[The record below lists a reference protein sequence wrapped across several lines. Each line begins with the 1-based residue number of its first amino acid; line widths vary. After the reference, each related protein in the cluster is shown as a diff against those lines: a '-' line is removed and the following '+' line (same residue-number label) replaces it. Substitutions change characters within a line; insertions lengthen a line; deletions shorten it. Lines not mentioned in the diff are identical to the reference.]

1 MNSIQTP
8 NSKLTNGQL
17 VRGLGLT
24 AAIAV
29 NVANVIG
36 TGVFLKARVMT
47 CNVGTPG
54 IALTVWL
61 VAGLLSLAGALTY
74 AELLAMFPRA
84 AGEYGIMRDA
94 YGRPWGF
101 IYGWT
106 QFAIAR
112 SASAAALAVGF
123 AIFLNQLLGGSL
135 NHVYFTLHL
144 PRGYDV
150 PFKGIQLVALTAIA
164 VTVLINCAAVSFSG
178 NFATALTSIKV
189 LLLIGVGLG
198 AFFYAKGDW
207 SHLSQ
212 ANVGGA
218 CEGVAITTGG
228 LAGFAAAMLGAL
240 WAYDG
245 WNNITFLAGEV
256 KHPERNLP
264 LGLIISM
271 FLVMGLYLLVNIG
284 YYHVLTPTEVANV
297 PASLSVAAEVVRR
310 LLGAIALTLMAAAM
324 MTSSFGALHA
334 SILATSR
341 VPYAMAR
348 DGLFFK
354 SLAKISPRT
363 RVPIR
368 SLIALG
374 IWSSVLALSG
384 SYDTLTDS
392 AIFALT
398 LFYAFVAGSVFVFR
412 RRIPDASRPYRTW
425 GYPFVPIVYL
435 AVTAWLLGRIVWDGR
450 EQMFASLQLFSHG
463 QILSAASAALKSPP
477 LGSLLFILLGLPVY
491 LILSRRAGGT
501 NEE

>member
-1 MNSIQTP
+1 MNSKLETP
-8 NSKLTNGQL
+8 NSKPSNGQL
-17 VRGLGLT
+17 IRGLGLI
-24 AAIAV
+24 AAISV

-54 IALTVWL
+54 KALMVWL

-74 AELLAMFPRA
+74 AELLAMMPRA

-123 AIFLNQLLGGSL
+123 AIFLNALLKGAL
-135 NHVYFTLHL
+135 NQTFFTLPYL
-144 PRGYDV
+144 NV
-150 PFKGIQLVALTAIA
+150 PFGRLQLVALGAVA
-164 VTVLINCAAVSFSG
+164 VTVLINCGAVTFSG
-178 NFATALTSIKV
+178 GVATFLTSIKV
-189 LLLIGVGLG
+189 LLLIAVGLG
-198 AFFYAKGDW
+198 AFFYTGGDW

-212 ANVGGA
+212 ANVGGT
-218 CEGVAITTGG
+218 CESVAIIGG
-228 LAGFAAAMLGAL
+228 GFAGFAAAMLGAL

-256 KHPERNLP
+256 KNPERNLP

-271 FLVMGLYLLVNIG
+271 FLVMGLYLLVNLG
-284 YYHVLTPTEVANV
+284 YYHVLTPTEVASV

-348 DGLFFK
+348 DRLFF
-354 SLAKISPRT
+354 SGLAKVSPRT
-363 RVPIR
+363 HVPIR
-368 SLIALG
+368 SLVVLG

-384 SYDTLTDS
+384 SYDQLTD
-392 AIFALT
+392 AAVFALT
-398 LFYAFVAGSVFVFR
+398 LFYAFVAGSVFIFR
-412 RRIPDASRPYRTW
+412 HRQPDVHRPYRTW
-425 GYPFVPIVYL
+425 GYPVVPIVYL
-435 AVTAWLLGRIVWDGR
+435 TVTVWLLGRIAWDARSDMSATIALFLAGHPISALA
-450 EQMFASLQLFSHG
+450 ESLKAPPLASLIFLV
-463 QILSAASAALKSPP
+463 
-477 LGSLLFILLGLPVY
+477 LGLPVY
-491 LILSRRAGGT
+491 LILSRQKRIV

>member
-1 MNSIQTP
+1 
-8 NSKLTNGQL
+8 
-17 VRGLGLT
+17 
-24 AAIAV
+24 
-29 NVANVIG
+29 
-36 TGVFLKARVMT
+36 MT

-54 IALTVWL
+54 KALTVWL

-74 AELLAMFPRA
+74 AELLAMMPRP

-123 AIFLNQLLGGSL
+123 AIFLNDLLGGSL
-135 NHVYFTLHL
+135 KHVYFSLHL
-144 PRGYDV
+144 PGGYDV
-150 PFKGIQLVALTAIA
+150 PFGRLQLIAHAAIS

-178 NFATALTSIKV
+178 NVATVLTSIKV

-198 AFFYAKGDW
+198 AFFYANGDW

-228 LAGFAAAMLGAL
+228 FAGFAAAMLGAL

-271 FLVMGLYLLVNIG
+271 FLVMGLYLLVNIS
-284 YYHVLTPTEVANV
+284 YYHVLTPTQIANV
-297 PASLSVAAEVVRR
+297 AASSSVAAEVVRR
-310 LLGAIALTLMAAAM
+310 LLGAAAVTLMAAAM

-348 DGLFFK
+348 DRLFFQG
-354 SLAKISPRT
+354 LAKVSPRT

-374 IWSSVLALSG
+374 IWSGVLALSG

-398 LFYAFVAGSVFVFR
+398 LFYAFVAGSVFIFR
-412 RRIPDASRPYRTW
+412 RRMPDAPRPYRTW
-425 GYPFVPIVYL
+425 GYPVVPIVFL
-435 AVTAWLLGRIVWDGR
+435 VVTAWL
-450 EQMFASLQLFSHG
+450 
-463 QILSAASAALKSPP
+463 ILTTIWNTPKQSAIGLALM
-477 LGSLLFILLGLPVY
+477 LIGLPVY
-491 LILSRRAGGT
+491 LVWSKRDRRM
-501 NEE
+501 NEK

>member
-1 MNSIQTP
+1 M
-8 NSKLTNGQL
+8 

-29 NVANVIG
+29 NVANIIG

-54 IALTVWL
+54 KALTVWL
-61 VAGLLSLAGALTY
+61 GAGLLSLAGALTY

-123 AIFLNQLLGGSL
+123 AIFLNDLVGGAL
-135 NHVYFTLHL
+135 KHDFFTLHL
-144 PRGYDV
+144 PGGYDV
-150 PFKGIQLVALTAIA
+150 PFGRLQLVALSAIG
-164 VTVLINCAAVSFSG
+164 VTVLIKCAAVRFSG
-178 NFATALTSIKV
+178 GFATVLTSIKILV
-189 LLLIGVGLG
+189 LIGVGLG
-198 AFFYAKGDW
+198 AFFYSSGDW

-218 CEGVAITTGG
+218 CEKVAITTGG
-228 LAGFAAAMLGAL
+228 FAGFAAAMLGAL

-245 WNNITFLAGEV
+245 WNNVTFLAGEV
-256 KHPERNLP
+256 KNPERNLP

-271 FLVMGLYLLVNIG
+271 FLVMGLYLLVNSS
-284 YYHVLTPTEVANV
+284 YYHVLTPTQVADV
-297 PASLSVAAEVVRR
+297 AASSSVAAEVVRR
-310 LLGAIALTLMAAAM
+310 LLGAIAVTLIAAAM
-324 MTSSFGALHA
+324 MMSSFGALHA

-348 DGLFFK
+348 DRLFFK
-354 SLAKISPRT
+354 GLSKVSPRT
-363 RVPIR
+363 HVPIR
-368 SLIALG
+368 SLVVLG
-374 IWSSVLALSG
+374 IWSCVIAMSG
-384 SYDTLTDS
+384 SYDQLTDS

-412 RRIPDASRPYRTW
+412 RRMPDAPRPYRTW
-425 GYPFVPIVYL
+425 GYPVVPIIFLV
-435 AVTAWLLGRIVWDGR
+435 VNGWLIATTIWNTPKQSAIGLG
-450 EQMFASLQLFSHG
+450 L
-463 QILSAASAALKSPP
+463 IL
-477 LGSLLFILLGLPVY
+477 IGLPVY
-491 LILSRRAGGT
+491 LIWSKRDRQQSVQ
-501 NEE
+501 NREQ

>member
-1 MNSIQTP
+1 MTSP
-8 NSKLTNGQL
+8 ALDKGL

-29 NVANVIG
+29 NVANIIG

-123 AIFLNQLLGGSL
+123 AIFLNALLKGAL
-135 NHVYFTLHL
+135 NKTFFTLPYL
-144 PRGYDV
+144 NV
-150 PFKGIQLVALTAIA
+150 PFGRLQLVALAAVA
-164 VTVLINCAAVSFSG
+164 VTVLINCAAVTFSG
-178 NFATALTSIKV
+178 GVATFLTSIKV
-189 LLLIGVGLG
+189 LLLIAVGLG
-198 AFFYAKGDW
+198 ALFFSGGDW

-212 ANVGGA
+212 ANVGGT

-256 KHPERNLP
+256 KNPERNLP

-271 FLVMGLYLLVNIG
+271 FLVMGLYLLVNLG
-284 YYHVLTPTEVANV
+284 YYHVLTPTEVASV
-297 PASLSVAAEVVRR
+297 SASLSVAAEVVRR

-348 DGLFFK
+348 DRLFFK
-354 SLAKISPRT
+354 GLAKVSPRT
-363 RVPIR
+363 HVPIR
-368 SLIALG
+368 SLVVLG

-384 SYDTLTDS
+384 SYDQLTD
-392 AIFALT
+392 AAVFALT
-398 LFYAFVAGSVFVFR
+398 LFYAFVAGSVFIFR
-412 RRIPDASRPYRTW
+412 RRLPDTHRPYRTW
-425 GYPFVPIVYL
+425 GYPVVPVVYL
-435 AVTAWLLGRIVWDGR
+435 AVTTWLLGRIVWDARPEMSATIGLLL
-450 EQMFASLQLFSHG
+450 EGHPVSALAESVKAPPLASL
-463 QILSAASAALKSPP
+463 I
-477 LGSLLFILLGLPVY
+477 FILLGLPVY
-491 LILSRRAGGT
+491 LILSRQRGGV

>member
-1 MNSIQTP
+1 LKPQTE
-8 NSKLTNGQL
+8 L

-24 AAIAV
+24 AAISV

-54 IALTVWL
+54 KALTVWL

-74 AELLAMFPRA
+74 AELLAMMPRA

-123 AIFLNQLLGGSL
+123 AIFLNQLLNGAL
-135 NHVYFTLHL
+135 AVKFFTLHL
-144 PRGYDV
+144 PYGLEI
-150 PFKGIQLVALTAIA
+150 PFGRLQLVALGAIA
-164 VTVLINCAAVSFSG
+164 VTVLINCAAVTFSG
-178 NFATALTSIKV
+178 GVATFLTAIKV
-189 LLLIGVGLG
+189 VLLIGVGLG
-198 AFFYAKGDW
+198 AFFYSSGDW
-207 SHLSQ
+207 SHLAQ

-256 KHPERNLP
+256 KNPERNLP

-271 FLVMGLYLLVNIG
+271 FLVMGLYLLVNLG
-284 YYHVLTPTEVANV
+284 YYHVLTPTEVASV

-324 MTSSFGALHA
+324 MMSSFGALHA

-348 DGLFFK
+348 DRLFFEGLSK
-354 SLAKISPRT
+354 VSPRT
-363 RVPIR
+363 HVPIR
-368 SLIALG
+368 SLIVLG

-398 LFYAFVAGSVFVFR
+398 IFYAFVAGSVFIFR
-412 RRIPDASRPYRTW
+412 RRLPDAPRPYRTW
-425 GYPFVPIVYL
+425 GYPVVPIVFL
-435 AVTAWLLGRIVWDGR
+435 VVTAWLILRTIWDNPKQSAIGLG
-450 EQMFASLQLFSHG
+450 L
-463 QILSAASAALKSPP
+463 IL
-477 LGSLLFILLGLPVY
+477 IGLPVY
-491 LILSRRAGGT
+491 LIWSKRDREARQ
-501 NEE
+501 

>member
-1 MNSIQTP
+1 MSSNLQTQ
-8 NSKLTNGQL
+8 NSKVSNGQL
-17 VRGLGLT
+17 IRGLGLT
-24 AAIAV
+24 AAISV
-29 NVANVIG
+29 NVANIIG

-47 CNVGTPG
+47 CNVRSPG
-54 IALTVWL
+54 MALTVWL

-74 AELLAMFPRA
+74 AELLAMMPRA

-135 NHVYFTLHL
+135 NHVYFSLHL

-150 PFKGIQLVALTAIA
+150 PFKGIQLVALSAIA
-164 VTVLINCAAVSFSG
+164 VTVLINCAAISFSG
-178 NFATALTSIKV
+178 GVATVLTSIKV
-189 LLLIGVGLG
+189 LLLIGVGFG
-198 AFFYAKGDW
+198 AFFYSGGDW

-228 LAGFAAAMLGAL
+228 FAGFAAAMLGAL

-256 KHPERNLP
+256 KNPERNLP

-271 FLVMGLYLLVNIG
+271 FLVMGLYLLVNLS
-284 YYHVLTPTEVANV
+284 YYHVLTPTQIANV

-310 LLGAIALTLMAAAM
+310 LLGAAAVTLMAAAM

-348 DGLFFK
+348 DRLFFQG
-354 SLAKISPRT
+354 LAKVSPHT
-363 RVPIR
+363 HVPIR
-368 SLIALG
+368 SLVALG
-374 IWSSVLALSG
+374 IWSGVLALSG

-398 LFYAFVAGSVFVFR
+398 LFYAFVAGSVFIFR
-412 RRIPDASRPYRTW
+412 RRLPDAPRPYRTW
-425 GYPFVPIVYL
+425 GYPVVPIVFL
-435 AVTAWLLGRIVWDGR
+435 VVTAWL
-450 EQMFASLQLFSHG
+450 
-463 QILSAASAALKSPP
+463 ILTTIWNTPKQSAI
-477 LGSLLFILLGLPVY
+477 GLGLMVIGLPIY
-491 LILSRRAGGT
+491 LYWSRRDRLAGQ
-501 NEE
+501 

>member
-1 MNSIQTP
+1 MNTKLETP

-17 VRGLGLT
+17 IRGLGLI
-24 AAIAV
+24 AAISV

-54 IALTVWL
+54 KALTVWL

-74 AELLAMFPRA
+74 AELLAMMPRA

-123 AIFLNQLLGGSL
+123 AIFLNELLGGSL
-135 NHVYFTLHL
+135 KHVYFSLHL
-144 PRGYDV
+144 PGGYDV
-150 PFKGIQLVALTAIA
+150 PFGRLQLIALAAIT
-164 VTVLINCAAVSFSG
+164 VTMLINCAAVKFSG
-178 NFATALTSIKV
+178 GVATVLTSIKV

-198 AFFYAKGDW
+198 AFFYANGDW

-218 CEGVAITTGG
+218 CEGVSITTGG
-228 LAGFAAAMLGAL
+228 FAGFAAAMLGAL

-245 WNNITFLAGEV
+245 WNNIAFLAGEV
-256 KHPERNLP
+256 KRPERNLP

-271 FLVMGLYLLVNIG
+271 LLVMGLYLLVNLS
-284 YYHVLTPTEVANV
+284 YYHVLTPTEIANV

-310 LLGAIALTLMAAAM
+310 LLGAVAVTLMAAAM

-354 SLAKISPRT
+354 GLGKISPRT
-363 RVPIR
+363 HVPIR
-368 SLIALG
+368 SLVVLG
-374 IWSSVLALSG
+374 IWSGVLALSG

-412 RRIPDASRPYRTW
+412 RRMPDAPRPYRTW
-425 GYPFVPIVYL
+425 GYPVVPMVFL
-435 AVTAWLLGRIVWDGR
+435 LVNAWLISTTIWNTPKQSAIGLG
-450 EQMFASLQLFSHG
+450 L
-463 QILSAASAALKSPP
+463 IL
-477 LGSLLFILLGLPVY
+477 IGLPVY
-491 LILSRRAGGT
+491 LIWSKRDRKM
-501 NEE
+501 NED

>member
-1 MNSIQTP
+1 MKPETF
-8 NSKLTNGQL
+8 TNGQL
-17 VRGLGLT
+17 VRGLGLI

-54 IALTVWL
+54 KALTVWL

-74 AELLAMFPRA
+74 AELLAMMPRA

-135 NHVYFTLHL
+135 EHVYFSLHL

-150 PFKGIQLVALTAIA
+150 PFKGIQLIALTAIA
-164 VTVLINCAAVSFSG
+164 VTVLINCAAISFSG
-178 NFATALTSIKV
+178 GVATVLTSIKV

-198 AFFYAKGDW
+198 AFFYSNGDW

-228 LAGFAAAMLGAL
+228 FAGFAAAMLGAL

-256 KHPERNLP
+256 KNPERNLP

-271 FLVMGLYLLVNIG
+271 FLVMGLYLLVNLS
-284 YYHVLTPTEVANV
+284 YYHVLTPTQIANV

-310 LLGAIALTLMAAAM
+310 LLGAVAVTLMAAAM

-348 DGLFFK
+348 DRLFFQG
-354 SLAKISPRT
+354 LAKVSPHT
-363 RVPIR
+363 HVPIR
-368 SLIALG
+368 SLVALG
-374 IWSSVLALSG
+374 IWSGVLALSG

-398 LFYAFVAGSVFVFR
+398 LFYAFVAGSVFIFR
-412 RRIPDASRPYRTW
+412 RRLPDAPRPYRTW
-425 GYPFVPIVYL
+425 GYPVVPIVFL
-435 AVTAWLLGRIVWDGR
+435 VVTAWL
-450 EQMFASLQLFSHG
+450 
-463 QILSAASAALKSPP
+463 ILTTIWNTPKQSAI
-477 LGSLLFILLGLPVY
+477 GLGLMVIGLPIY
-491 LILSRRAGGT
+491 LYWSRRDRLAGQ
-501 NEE
+501 

>member
-1 MNSIQTP
+1 M
-8 NSKLTNGQL
+8 NSKLEIPKPPLTNGEL
-17 VRGLGLT
+17 IRGLGLI

-54 IALTVWL
+54 KALTVWL

-74 AELLAMFPRA
+74 AELLAMMPRA

-123 AIFLNQLLGGSL
+123 AIFLNALLKGAL
-135 NHVYFTLHL
+135 NQTFFTVPYLN
-144 PRGYDV
+144 V
-150 PFKGIQLVALTAIA
+150 PFGRLQLVALAAIA
-164 VTVLINCAAVSFSG
+164 LTVLINCAAINFSG
-178 NFATALTSIKV
+178 AVATFLTSIKV
-189 LLLIGVGLG
+189 LLLIAVGLG
-198 AFFYAKGDW
+198 AFFYTGGDW

-212 ANVGGA
+212 ANVGGT

-256 KHPERNLP
+256 KNPERNLP

-271 FLVMGLYLLVNIG
+271 FLVIGLYLLVNIS
-284 YYHVLTPTEVANV
+284 YYHVLTPTQIANV
-297 PASLSVAAEVVRR
+297 AASSSVAAEVVRR
-310 LLGAIALTLMAAAM
+310 LLGAAAVTLMAAAM
-324 MTSSFGALHA
+324 LTSSFGALHA
-334 SILATSR
+334 SILATAR

-348 DGLFFK
+348 DGLFFEG
-354 SLAKISPRT
+354 LAKVSPRT

-368 SLIALG
+368 SLVVLG
-374 IWSSVLALSG
+374 IWSGVLALSG

-398 LFYAFVAGSVFVFR
+398 LFYAFVAASVFIFR
-412 RRIPDASRPYRTW
+412 RRLPDTPRPYRTW
-425 GYPFVPIVYL
+425 GYPVTPLIFLIV
-435 AVTAWLLGRIVWDGR
+435 TSWLILTTIWNTPKQSAIGLG
-450 EQMFASLQLFSHG
+450 L
-463 QILSAASAALKSPP
+463 IL
-477 LGSLLFILLGLPVY
+477 IGLPVY
-491 LILSRRAGGT
+491 LIWSKHDRRAY
-501 NEE
+501 EK

>member
-1 MNSIQTP
+1 MSSNLQTQ
-8 NSKLTNGQL
+8 NSKVSNGQL
-17 VRGLGLT
+17 IRGLGLT

-54 IALTVWL
+54 IALSVWL

-74 AELLAMFPRA
+74 AELLAMMPRA

-123 AIFLNQLLGGSL
+123 AIFLNALLKGAL
-135 NHVYFTLHL
+135 NQTFFTLPYL
-144 PRGYDV
+144 NV
-150 PFKGIQLVALTAIA
+150 PFGRLQVVALAAIA
-164 VTVLINCAAVSFSG
+164 LTVLINCAAINFSG
-178 NFATALTSIKV
+178 GVATFLTSIKV
-189 LLLIGVGLG
+189 LLLIAVGLG
-198 AFFYAKGDW
+198 AFFYSGGDW

-212 ANVGGA
+212 ANVGGT

-228 LAGFAAAMLGAL
+228 FAGFAAAMLGAL

-245 WNNITFLAGEV
+245 WNNITFMAGEV
-256 KHPERNLP
+256 KNPERNLP

-271 FLVMGLYLLVNIG
+271 FLVMGLYLLVNLS
-284 YYHVLTPTEVANV
+284 YYHVLTPTQVANV
-297 PASLSVAAEVVRR
+297 AASSSVAAEVARR
-310 LLGAIALTLMAAAM
+310 LLGAVAVTLMAAAM

-348 DGLFFK
+348 DRLFFQG
-354 SLAKISPRT
+354 LAKVSPHT
-363 RVPIR
+363 HVPIR
-368 SLIALG
+368 SLVALG
-374 IWSSVLALSG
+374 IWSSVLTLSG

-392 AIFALT
+392 AVFALT
-398 LFYAFVAGSVFVFR
+398 LFYAFVAGSVFIFR
-412 RRIPDASRPYRTW
+412 RRMPDAHRPYRTW
-425 GYPFVPIVYL
+425 GYPVVPVVYL
-435 AVTAWLLGRIVWDGR
+435 AVTTWLLGRIVWDARTEMSATIGLLLGGHPVSALA
-450 EQMFASLQLFSHG
+450 ESVKAPPLASL
-463 QILSAASAALKSPP
+463 I
-477 LGSLLFILLGLPVY
+477 FILLGLPVY
-491 LILSRRAGGT
+491 LILSRQRG
-501 NEE
+501 ESE

>member
-1 MNSIQTP
+1 MSSNLQTQ
-8 NSKLTNGQL
+8 NSKVSNGQL
-17 VRGLGLT
+17 IRGLGLT

-29 NVANVIG
+29 NVANIIG
-36 TGVFLKARVMT
+36 SGVFLKARVMT

-84 AGEYGIMRDA
+84 AGEYVVMRDA

-123 AIFLNQLLGGSL
+123 AIFLNALLKGAL
-135 NHVYFTLHL
+135 NKTFFTLPYL
-144 PRGYDV
+144 NV
-150 PFKGIQLVALTAIA
+150 PFGRLQLVALAA
-164 VTVLINCAAVSFSG
+164 VALTVLINCAAVTFSG
-178 NFATALTSIKV
+178 GVATFLTSIKV
-189 LLLIGVGLG
+189 LLLIAVGLG
-198 AFFYAKGDW
+198 AFFYSGGDW

-212 ANVGGA
+212 ANVGGT

-228 LAGFAAAMLGAL
+228 FAGFAAAMLGAL

-256 KHPERNLP
+256 KNPERNLP

-271 FLVMGLYLLVNIG
+271 FLVMGLYLLVNVG
-284 YYHVLTPTEVANV
+284 YYHVLTPTEVASV

-348 DGLFFK
+348 DRLFFK
-354 SLAKISPRT
+354 GLAKVSPRT
-363 RVPIR
+363 HVPIR
-368 SLIALG
+368 SLVVLG

-384 SYDTLTDS
+384 SYDQLTDA

-398 LFYAFVAGSVFVFR
+398 LFYAFVAGSVFIFR
-412 RRIPDASRPYRTW
+412 HRLPDTHRPYRTW
-425 GYPFVPIVYL
+425 GYPVVPIVYL
-435 AVTAWLLGRIVWDGR
+435 AVTTWLLGRIAWDARSEMSATIGLFSGGHPVSALQ
-450 EQMFASLQLFSHG
+450 ESLKAPPLASL
-463 QILSAASAALKSPP
+463 I
-477 LGSLLFILLGLPVY
+477 FILLGLPVY
-491 LILSRRAGGT
+491 LILSRQKGGRV

>member
-1 MNSIQTP
+1 MSSNLQTQ
-8 NSKLTNGQL
+8 NSKVSNGQL
-17 VRGLGLT
+17 IRGLGLT

-29 NVANVIG
+29 NVANIIG

-123 AIFLNQLLGGSL
+123 AIFLNALLKGAL
-135 NHVYFTLHL
+135 NKTFFTLPYL
-144 PRGYDV
+144 NV
-150 PFKGIQLVALTAIA
+150 PFGRLQLVALAAVA
-164 VTVLINCAAVSFSG
+164 VTVLINCAAVTFSG
-178 NFATALTSIKV
+178 GVATFLTSIKV
-189 LLLIGVGLG
+189 LLLIAVGLG
-198 AFFYAKGDW
+198 ALFFSGGDW

-212 ANVGGA
+212 ANVGGT

-256 KHPERNLP
+256 KNPERNLP

-271 FLVMGLYLLVNIG
+271 FLVMGLYLLVNLG
-284 YYHVLTPTEVANV
+284 YYHVLTPTEVASV

-348 DGLFFK
+348 DRLFFK
-354 SLAKISPRT
+354 GLAKVSPRT
-363 RVPIR
+363 HVPIR
-368 SLIALG
+368 SLVVLG

-384 SYDTLTDS
+384 SYDQLTD
-392 AIFALT
+392 AAVFALT
-398 LFYAFVAGSVFVFR
+398 LFYAFVAGSVFIFR
-412 RRIPDASRPYRTW
+412 RRLPDTHRPYRTW
-425 GYPFVPIVYL
+425 GYPVVPVVYL
-435 AVTAWLLGRIVWDGR
+435 AVTTWLLGRIVWDARPEMSATIGLLLGGHPVSALT
-450 EQMFASLQLFSHG
+450 ESVKAPPLASL
-463 QILSAASAALKSPP
+463 I
-477 LGSLLFILLGLPVY
+477 FILLGLPVY
-491 LILSRRAGGT
+491 LILSRQRG
-501 NEE
+501 ESE

>member
-1 MNSIQTP
+1 MNSKLEPPKPQ
-8 NSKLTNGQL
+8 LTNGQL
-17 VRGLGLT
+17 IRGLGLI
-24 AAIAV
+24 AAISV

-54 IALTVWL
+54 KALTVWL

-74 AELLAMFPRA
+74 AELLAMMPRA

-123 AIFLNQLLGGSL
+123 AIFLNELLGGSL
-135 NHVYFTLHL
+135 KHVYFTLHL
-144 PRGYDV
+144 PGGYDV
-150 PFKGIQLVALTAIA
+150 PFGRLQLIALGAISVTA
-164 VTVLINCAAVSFSG
+164 LINCAAVKISG
-178 NFATALTSIKV
+178 GVATVLTSVKV
-189 LLLIGVGLG
+189 LLLVGVGLG
-198 AFFYAKGDW
+198 AFFYSNGDW

-218 CEGVAITTGG
+218 CEGVSITTGG
-228 LAGFAAAMLGAL
+228 FAGFAAAMLGAL

-256 KHPERNLP
+256 KRPERNLP

-271 FLVMGLYLLVNIG
+271 FLVMGLYLLVNLS
-284 YYHVLTPTEVANV
+284 YYHVLTPTEIANV

-310 LLGAIALTLMAAAM
+310 LLGALAVTLMAAAM

-334 SILATSR
+334 SILATAR

-348 DGLFFK
+348 DGLLFAG
-354 SLAKISPRT
+354 LAKVSPRT
-363 RVPIR
+363 CVPIR
-368 SLIALG
+368 SLVVLG
-374 IWSSVLALSG
+374 IWSGVLALSG

-412 RRIPDASRPYRTW
+412 RRLPDAPRPYRTW
-425 GYPFVPIVYL
+425 GYPVVPIAFL
-435 AVTAWLLGRIVWDGR
+435 LVTAWLILRTIWDQPKQSAIGLG
-450 EQMFASLQLFSHG
+450 L
-463 QILSAASAALKSPP
+463 IL
-477 LGSLLFILLGLPVY
+477 IGLPVY
-491 LILSRRAGGT
+491 LIWAKRDRVSAADDR
-501 NEE
+501 E